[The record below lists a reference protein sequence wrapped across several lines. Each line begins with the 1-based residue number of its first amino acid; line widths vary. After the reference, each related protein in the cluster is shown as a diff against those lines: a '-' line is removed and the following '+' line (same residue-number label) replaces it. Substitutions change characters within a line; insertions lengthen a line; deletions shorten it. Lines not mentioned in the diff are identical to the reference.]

1 MVQFLEIRSEDQTD
15 NEGEYNGEKNPSSN
29 RCFYFNMWSLYDYGP
44 VISGS
49 HKSPFFAEESEG
61 EGGVGYKENSS
72 E

>member
-1 MVQFLEIRSEDQTD
+1 
-15 NEGEYNGEKNPSSN
+15 
-29 RCFYFNMWSLYDYGP
+29 MWSLYDYGP

-61 EGGVGYKENSS
+61 ESGVEYKENSS